1 MSTHHPSQ
9 PHDAPAAPS
18 YGEALRFWWKLGWI
32 SFGGPAGQIAIMHK
46 EIVDRRRW
54 LSEDHFLHALNFC
67 MLLPGP
73 EAQQLATYL
82 GWRLHGARGGIA
94 AGVLFVLPS
103 VFILFALSW
112 IYMAGGNIVW
122 IQGIFYGLTAAVI
135 AIVASAVK
143 RIGSKALKSPSLWT
157 LSAAAFVAIFF
168 LKISFVIIIIA
179 AALIGY
185 VGGKISPKQ
194 FPAGKSH
201 GKSDDG
207 NAPNVELPPAP
218 SASVG
223 RTLCVS
229 ALCLTLWWLP
239 VLATGYLLGWRSIQF
254 QEGLFF
260 SKAALVTI
268 GGAYAVLP
276 YVAQM
281 AVEHHGWLAQK
292 QMMAGLGLA
301 ETTPGPLI
309 MVLQFVG
316 FVAAWQNPGNLSPLM
331 AGTLGALI
339 TTWVTFLPCFLFVFL
354 GAPHVESLRER
365 PALASSLTAIT
376 AAVVGVILN
385 LAIWFAW
392 HSLRP
397 DNGGFDY
404 VVAVMTTASWV
415 AMERLKIGVIPTLT
429 ACAALGMVLNILGWI

>member
-1 MSTHHPSQ
+1 MNDLSTDP
-9 PHDAPAAPS
+9 PPLPTFRD
-18 YGEALRFWWKLGWI
+18 ALRFWSKLGWI

-46 EIVDRRRW
+46 ELVERRRW

-103 VFILFALSW
+103 IFILLALSW
-112 IYMAGGNIVW
+112 LYMACGEITW
-122 IQGIFYGLTAAVI
+122 IQGLFYGLIPAVI
-135 AIVASAVK
+135 AIVVSAVK
-143 RIGSKALKSPSLWT
+143 RIGSKALRSPSLWG
-157 LSAAAFVAIFF
+157 LAGISFVAIYHY
-168 LKISFVIIIIA
+168 KISFVIIILT

-185 VGGKISPKQ
+185 MGGKISPQQ
-194 FPAGKSH
+194 FPAGKDH
-201 GKSDDG
+201 GNSGGD
-207 NAPNVELPPAP
+207 ELPSVVLPP
-218 SASVG
+218 SPRASFG
-223 RTLCVS
+223 RTVVITS
-229 ALCLTLWWLP
+229 VCLTLWWLP
-239 VLATGYLLGWRSIQF
+239 VIIVGLLLGWQGIHF

-276 YVAQM
+276 YVSQM
-281 AVEHHGWLAQK
+281 AVEHYRWLTQQ

-316 FVAAWQNPGNLSPLM
+316 FVAAWQHPGDLHPLAAAM
-331 AGTLGALI
+331 LGALV

-354 GAPHVESLRER
+354 GAPHVEGLRER
-365 PALASSLTAIT
+365 PALASALTAIT

-385 LAIWFAW
+385 LAIVFAT
-392 HSLRP
+392 HALQP
-397 DNGGFDY
+397 AVGVFDY
-404 VVAVMTTASWV
+404 FVAGV
-415 AMERLKIGVIPTLT
+415 ALAAWLALERFKLGVIPTLG
-429 ACAALGMVLNILGWI
+429 ACAVLGVIWKLAF

>member
-1 MSTHHPSQ
+1 MNNLSDNTPPPVPSF
-9 PHDAPAAPS
+9 
-18 YGEALRFWWKLGWI
+18 GEALGFWWKLGWI

-46 EIVDRRRW
+46 EIIERRRW
-54 LSEDHFLHALNFC
+54 MSEEHFLHALNFC
-67 MLLPGP
+67 MLLPWP

-103 VFILFALSW
+103 MFILLGLSW
-112 IYMAGGNIVW
+112 LYMAGGSISWVN
-122 IQGIFYGLTAAVI
+122 GLFYGLTAAVI
-135 AIVASAVK
+135 AIVVSAVK
-143 RIGSKALKSPSLWT
+143 RIGSKALKSPSLWA
-157 LSAAAFVAIFF
+157 LAGLAFVAIFVF
-168 LKISFVIIIIA
+168 KINFVIIILA

-185 VGGKISPKQ
+185 VGGKLYPKQ
-194 FPAGKSH
+194 FHAGKGH
-201 GKSDDG
+201 GKSG
-207 NAPNVELPPAP
+207 VEELPCVVLPP
-218 SASVG
+218 SPKATAG
-223 RTLCVS
+223 RTVLIS
-229 ALCLTLWWLP
+229 AICLILWWLP
-239 VLATGYLLGWRSIQF
+239 VLAVGLLLGWKGIHF

-281 AVEHHGWLAQK
+281 TVEKFGWLAQT

-316 FVAAWQNPGNLSPLM
+316 FVAAWQHPGDLSPLA
-331 AGTLGALI
+331 AGTLGALV

-354 GAPHVESLRER
+354 GAPHVEGLRER
-365 PALASSLTAIT
+365 SGLSTALTGIT

-392 HSLRP
+392 HALAP
-397 DNGGFDY
+397 AAGKFDY
-404 VVAVMTTASWV
+404 FVAVVAIGAWL
-415 AMERLKIGVIPTLT
+415 AMERFKIGVIPTLG
-429 ACAALGMVLNILGWI
+429 ACAVFGMCWKLL

>member
-1 MSTHHPSQ
+1 MTRTP
-9 PHDAPAAPS
+9 PATP
-18 YGEALRFWWKLGWI
+18 GFTEALRFWWKLGWI

-46 EIVDRRRW
+46 EIVERRRW
-54 LSEDHFLHALNFC
+54 LAEDHFLHALNFC

-122 IQGIFYGLTAAVI
+122 IQGVFYGLTAAVI
-135 AIVASAVK
+135 AIVVSAVK
-143 RIGSKALKSPSLWT
+143 RIGSKALKTPSLWV
-157 LSAAAFVAIFF
+157 LAAAAFVAIFF
-168 LKISFVIIIIA
+168 LKITFVIIILS
-179 AALIGY
+179 AALIGF
-185 VGGKISPKQ
+185 VGGKRFPKQ
-194 FPAGKSH
+194 FPAGKGH
-201 GKSDDG
+201 GKSAVED
-207 NAPNVELPPAP
+207 APSVMLRPAP
-218 SASVG
+218 VASAG
-223 RTLCVS
+223 RTLLVS
-229 ALCLTLWWLP
+229 TVCLTLWWLP
-239 VLATGYLLGWRSIQF
+239 VLAAGWLLGWRSIQF

-281 AVEHHGWLAQK
+281 AVEHYGWLGQK

-316 FVAAWQNPGNLSPLM
+316 FVAAWQNPGNLSPLV

-354 GAPHVESLRER
+354 GAPHVEGLRER
-365 PALASSLTAIT
+365 PALASVLTAIT

-392 HSLRP
+392 HALRP
-397 DNGGFDY
+397 EGGGFDY
-404 VVAVMTTASWV
+404 FVAVIAVASWV
-415 AMERLKIGVIPTLT
+415 AMERFKTGVIPTLA
-429 ACAALGMVLNILGWI
+429 ACAALGILMKIIG

>member
-1 MSTHHPSQ
+1 MNDLSDNTPPPVPSFN
-9 PHDAPAAPS
+9 
-18 YGEALRFWWKLGWI
+18 EALRFWWKLGWI

-46 EIVDRRRW
+46 EIIERRRW
-54 LSEDHFLHALNFC
+54 MSEEHFLHALNFC

-103 VFILFALSW
+103 MFILLGLSW
-112 IYMAGGNIVW
+112 LYMAGGSISWVN
-122 IQGIFYGLTAAVI
+122 GLFYGLTAAVI
-135 AIVASAVK
+135 AIVVSAVK
-143 RIGSKALKSPSLWT
+143 RIGSKALKSPSLWV
-157 LSAAAFVAIFF
+157 LAGLAFVAIFVF
-168 LKISFVIIIIA
+168 KINFVIIILT

-185 VGGKISPKQ
+185 VGGKLYPKQ
-194 FPAGKSH
+194 FPAGTGH
-201 GKSDDG
+201 GKSGVKELPCVD
-207 NAPNVELPPAP
+207 LPPAP
-218 SASVG
+218 KATAG
-223 RTLCVS
+223 RTVLIS
-229 ALCLTLWWLP
+229 AICLTLWWLP
-239 VLATGYLLGWRSIQF
+239 VLGVGLLLGWKGIHF

-281 AVEHHGWLAQK
+281 AVEKFGWLSQT

-316 FVAAWQNPGNLSPLM
+316 FVAAWQNPGDLSPLV
-331 AGTLGALI
+331 AGTLGALV

-354 GAPHVESLRER
+354 GAPHVQGLHER
-365 PALASSLTAIT
+365 PGLSTALTGIT

-392 HSLRP
+392 HALAP
-397 DNGGFDY
+397 AAGKFDY
-404 VVAVMTTASWV
+404 FVGAVAIGSWV
-415 AMERLKIGVIPTLT
+415 AMERFKIGVIPTLA
-429 ACAALGMVLNILGWI
+429 ACAVLGMIWKIV

>member
-1 MSTHHPSQ
+1 MKSNTPEILITQ
-9 PHDAPAAPS
+9 AIPAMPTFT
-18 YGEALRFWWKLGWI
+18 EALRFWWKLGWI

-46 EIVDRRRW
+46 EIVERRRW

-103 VFILFALSW
+103 VFILLGLSW
-112 IYMAGGNIVW
+112 LYMAGNEITW
-122 IQGIFYGLTAAVI
+122 INGIFYGLIPAVM

-143 RIGSKALKSPSLWT
+143 RIGSKALKSASLWV
-157 LSAAAFVAIFF
+157 LAGSSFVAIFF
-168 LKISFVIIIIA
+168 FQISFVAIILT
-179 AALIGY
+179 AALAGY
-185 VGGKISPKQ
+185 LGGKWFPKQ
-194 FPAGKSH
+194 FPAGKGH
-201 GKSDDG
+201 GKSGVED
-207 NAPNVELPPAP
+207 APCVVLPPSP
-218 SASVG
+218 PASVG
-223 RTLCVS
+223 RTVLILAV
-229 ALCLTLWWLP
+229 CLTLWWLP
-239 VLATGYLLGWRSIQF
+239 VLGVGLLLGWKSIQF

-276 YVAQM
+276 YVSQM
-281 AVEHHGWLAQK
+281 AVQKLSWLSQR

-316 FVAAWQNPGNLSPLM
+316 FVAAWQQPGNLRPLM
-331 AGTLGALI
+331 AATLGALV
-339 TTWVTFLPCFLFVFL
+339 TTWVTFLPCFLFVLL
-354 GAPHVESLRER
+354 GAPHVEGLRQR
-365 PALASSLTAIT
+365 PALASALTAIT

-392 HSLRP
+392 NALRP
-397 DNGGFDY
+397 TERTIDY
-404 VVAVMTTASWV
+404 FVGVLAIGAWV
-415 AMERLKIGVIPTLT
+415 AMERFKIGVIPTLAT
-429 ACAALGMVLNILGWI
+429 CALLGVIWKLAF